1 MCIFCC
7 TFAHDMRKKS
17 ILLLILLVA
26 WVLPML
32 ANTEAKKDSLFN
44 WSVNATMTSN
54 YIWRGLYCGGPSL
67 QLDATVGY
75 AGFYANM
82 WWYVGATD
90 WTFSTFNPELDLM
103 IGFSRWGLNINYLYC
118 YYFDHYPDG
127 TPSGFFDFR
136 NHPRGGGGTTGEWR
150 ISYTHAIPIAS
161 GFNGQ
166 ITGLVALRTFG
177 RDGYYED
184 AALQFSGRSS
194 DYGLEDNSLQLKR
207 AYSTYI
213 EVGYDQELGQ
223 DWTLA
228 ARVGVTPAKSLYTGF
243 KGDFAVTLVGLKLQK
258 VWQCEHMDVSGFA
271 HVMLQPWQV
280 TKDNLILPIE
290 QAGNQKLNLAIGCSV
305 GIGRH

>member
-1 MCIFCC
+1 
-7 TFAHDMRKKS
+7 MRKKS
-17 ILLLILLVA
+17 ILLLILLAA

-82 WWYVGATD
+82 WWNVGATD

-166 ITGLVALRTFG
+166 ITGLVAFRTFG

-194 DYGLEDNSLQLKR
+194 YYGLEDNSPQLKR

-258 VWQCEHMDVSGFA
+258 VWQYEHMDVSGFA